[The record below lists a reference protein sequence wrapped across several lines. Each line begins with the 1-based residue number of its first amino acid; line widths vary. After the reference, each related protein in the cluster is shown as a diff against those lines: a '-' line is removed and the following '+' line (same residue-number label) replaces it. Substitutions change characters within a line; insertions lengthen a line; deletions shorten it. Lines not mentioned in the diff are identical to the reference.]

1 MRNFTFRD
9 EDLIIIRPS
18 ADQTG
23 VEIVVQRRHMDG
35 GCAGIVT
42 RIDDERA
49 VEMAERLLVCAREA
63 RHTGRMREIAGE
75 VRRRR
80 RS

>member
-1 MRNFTFRD
+1 MGVRIERRD
-9 EDLIIIRPS
+9 CVIIRPS

-23 VEIVVQRRHMDG
+23 VEMVVCRDGAAAPAIVQL
-35 GCAGIVT
+35 
-42 RIDDERA
+42 DDERA
-49 VEMAERLLVCAREA
+49 VEMAEQLLACAREV
-63 RHTGRMREIAGE
+63 RHAGRMREIADE